1 MNDFRF
7 HQFSEDEDALL
18 LKIFSAVFLSYGNY
32 QVQPFLEVSEGILI
46 DLTQEVYKVIE
57 EFSFV
62 GLYF

>member
-18 LKIFSAVFLSYGNY
+18 LKIFRAVFLSYGNY
-32 QVQPFLEVSEGILI
+32 QVQPFFEVSEGILI

>member
-32 QVQPFLEVSEGILI
+32 QVQPFFEVSEGILI